1 MGSKQPKDV
10 MKTPHHFAVAP
21 TPARTALKLI
31 TLLLFW
37 SLASNVLA
45 HTGEEGANGF
55 LAGVLH
61 PLTGFDHLLAMVAV
75 GIWGATLGRPLIW
88 VLPVAF
94 PMLMVVGGILGI
106 TGVPL
111 PFIESGIATSVIVLG
126 LAIAA
131 AWRAPIPV
139 AVAIVAAFGVFHGY
153 AHGAE
158 LPKSASPAAYVAGFV
173 LCTGALHLA
182 GVAIGALQSLPKGPQ
197 ALRAS
202 GGLIALAGFW
212 IIAGMPGMP

>member
-1 MGSKQPKDV
+1 MLPPLLPLPLNSR
-10 MKTPHHFAVAP
+10 AP
-21 TPARTALKLI
+21 WATK
-31 TLLLFW
+31 FW
-37 SLASNVLA
+37 SVAIYLCLATSAYA
-45 HTGEEGANGF
+45 HTGEESANGF

-111 PFIESGIATSVIVLG
+111 PYIESGIATSVIVLG

-131 AWRAPIPV
+131 AWRAPVPV

-158 LPKSASPAAYVAGFV
+158 LPQSASPAAYVAGFV

-182 GVAIGALQSLPKGPQ
+182 GIALGALQSFPKGPQ

-202 GGLIALAGFW
+202 GGLIALAGVW
-212 IIAGMPGMP
+212 IFAGMPGMP